1 MRARLSG
8 LTIGALSLSPSFD
21 PDKTEYTA
29 DTTNGS
35 NKVTATPED
44 SYATVEIKLNGNT
57 DIPNGTAATW
67 QEGDNTLIVKTI
79 SNGESKTYTVTVT
92 KSTV

>member
-1 MRARLSG
+1 MSARLSG

-29 DTTNGS
+29 DTTNGT

-44 SYATVEIKLNGNT
+44 SSAGVEIKLNGGT
-57 DIPNGTAATW
+57 AVPNGTAAAW
-67 QEGDNTLIVKTI
+67 REGDNALAVTVTC
-79 SNGESKTYTVTVT
+79 GGDSKTYTVSVT
-92 KSTV
+92 KSE